1 MGPLWPLIVIY
12 IIHQMLLGEF
22 KWELMFVCGF
32 SLRFPCH
39 SQTHSLPIATIG
51 TLIPL
56 EQWLKTAFLLPS
68 LRTRG
73 QSNFK
78 INPWKK
84 KKTPPVLAVSKGLA
98 ITSTSIPWKESSM
111 IQLGPNKGPFFGEIS
126 PRMDLNSFCINLSR
140 AVGAHSIFISRTR
153 AHHRMLMP
161 HSWRRQA
168 FICQRSLATSPI
180 SIQLSQIVLGVS

>member
-84 KKTPPVLAVSKGLA
+84 KKLHQCWLFLKDCQLPPPRFPERKAAWFNWAPIKGHSLGKSARAWTWIHSALIWAGLWEPTQYSSAVPGH
-98 ITSTSIPWKESSM
+98 ITA
-111 IQLGPNKGPFFGEIS
+111 
-126 PRMDLNSFCINLSR
+126 C
-140 AVGAHSIFISRTR
+140 
-153 AHHRMLMP
+153 
-161 HSWRRQA
+161 
-168 FICQRSLATSPI
+168 
-180 SIQLSQIVLGVS
+180 